1 MASTPRTHHRG
12 RRSAST
18 HRDWSERSTPETR
31 PTARGQRRSRRYQRH
46 AVLLALCPVAHFC
59 MPCPTLGLPNGEA
72 SSSLSSC
79 VAAATHPEGTLL
91 AAALSTY
98 LDSTCWWRRDGW
110 NVVAMDYVNPLWRN
124 DGNRAS
130 SNSLKQNAHGA
141 RITAQLGPPSRQST
155 NPAPEFWRHG
165 PHVRRR
171 QVVRISV
178 DQDVPFGGSAIIVA
192 THRTTHV
199 DHFHQRETIR
209 EICSGIDVVE
219 DERSWHATRRRVAA
233 VGQTVAREERFA
245 VADQPRCIANAKHLH
260 TAFCERLPDR
270 QVHIWHDVAGLRIPW
285 SCHGGEHEI
294 WSVGDDL
301 AHGGLNPIKALRVRL
316 SRPRNTGRSLS

>member
-1 MASTPRTHHRG
+1 MSSTASTPRTHHRG

-18 HRDWSERSTPETR
+18 HRDWSARSTPETR

-46 AVLLALCPVAHFC
+46 AVLLALCPVAHIC

-130 SNSLKQNAHGA
+130 SNSLKPERPWCAH
-141 RITAQLGPPSRQST
+141 
-155 NPAPEFWRHG
+155 HG
-165 PHVRRR
+165 PARATIPSKHQSCARVLAPWTARTSPSSGENLGRSGCSLRRL
-171 QVVRISV
+171 
-178 DQDVPFGGSAIIVA
+178 GN
-192 THRTTHV
+192 
-199 DHFHQRETIR
+199 
-209 EICSGIDVVE
+209 
-219 DERSWHATRRRVAA
+219 TRR
-233 VGQTVAREERFA
+233 
-245 VADQPRCIANAKHLH
+245 D
-260 TAFCERLPDR
+260 TA
-270 QVHIWHDVAGLRIPW
+270 HY
-285 SCHGGEHEI
+285 SC
-294 WSVGDDL
+294 
-301 AHGGLNPIKALRVRL
+301 
-316 SRPRNTGRSLS
+316 RSLSSAGNDS